1 MNLYLK
7 DWHHLKITNIT
18 MEMVVDKHTKISQ
31 TNKSHANIT
40 LKLFSAIYNYHRTTV
55 NKLIKQQ
62 RLTQIF

>member
-1 MNLYLK
+1 
-7 DWHHLKITNIT
+7 